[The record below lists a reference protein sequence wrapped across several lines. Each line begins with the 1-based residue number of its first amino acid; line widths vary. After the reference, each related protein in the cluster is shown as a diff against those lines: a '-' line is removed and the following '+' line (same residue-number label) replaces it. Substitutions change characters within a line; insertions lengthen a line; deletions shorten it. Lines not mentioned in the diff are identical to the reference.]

1 MLHGTLEQ
9 QAQTALRSADVEPR
23 PALAAARDVLERAL
37 PAGDHT
43 AASTAL
49 RAAGLAQLHLHDVD
63 HAVATLRSA
72 VEQGGLSG
80 SRDAEARARMTLAA
94 ALSQSGLLED
104 ALREAD
110 LAVAGLDGLEQARA
124 LAQRGLVQAYLGDLE
139 AALDSFAGAEPVLR
153 KEGDDE
159 HLLSALL
166 NRGGLRLQHAELAG
180 AAQDLQEA
188 VTLAQALGRDLQAGY
203 AHANLGLVGMGRGD
217 VVDALDHLAAAEVAI
232 RRRGGAIGP
241 LLTMRGELLLSV
253 RLLGEARRCA
263 AAALRAAVRS
273 HDLLSAADTRLL
285 LAQIAM
291 ADGRPG
297 EAQRL
302 ARNASQ
308 AFTAHGQQRLA
319 AFSRLQEL
327 RAAVARGARRLPP
340 LTEVEELVE
349 TVSAAGWAW
358 SRVEARIAAAE
369 VALRARRE
377 ESPLIAPAALAH
389 LATAARYRK
398 TGPATV
404 RARAWYAEARRRE
417 LLGDPRGA
425 QRAAGA
431 GLRVLDEYGQALP
444 ATDLRAHAAGHR
456 TELAGVGLRLALAA
470 GEPRSVLLWAER
482 GRASHLQHPRVRPP
496 ADPVLS
502 DLLTQLRAAATSV
515 DELDRDGLP
524 SGAAMRRQVALE
536 SRIRDHVRLAA
547 ARAGAGTAA
556 GAGAGTAA
564 RTADRPPARGADA
577 LVAGLVD
584 ALDGRALVE
593 YVVHEGQVH
602 AVTLVGGR
610 TRLHHLGGLD
620 AVADLLPRIPFAVQR
635 LLRHRPD
642 PRAADAARALLTHTG
657 QRLDQLL
664 LAPLRE
670 TGGHDLVVVPTG
682 PLQAVAWSLLPSVGE
697 RAVTVA
703 PAASLWLTTMT
714 RRYTCGPVAVVA
726 GPGLPG
732 ADDEARAVARLYAVE
747 PLTGERATVAATSQR
762 MSGSALAHLATHGRL
777 SPDNPLFS
785 RLTLADGPLLVHDL
799 ERVTTLPHTVVL
811 AACDSGRSA
820 VLAGDELLGLG
831 ATFLAGGTAQLVA
844 PVVPV
849 PDHETGTLMQALHRE
864 IAGGAVPAAA
874 LGTVQRGLAEGS
886 PAAFAAAA
894 GFVCLGAG
902 YLAPPLPPP
911 AQAAPREAAQRG
923 LVTVPPPR
931 DAPDAGQPGPDP
943 QA

>member
-9 QAQTALRSADVEPR
+9 QAETALRSADAEPR
-23 PALAAARDVLERAL
+23 RALAAARGVVERAL
-37 PAGDHT
+37 DAGDRR

-49 RAAGLAQLHLHDVD
+49 RAEGLAQLHLHDVD
-63 HAVATLRSA
+63 HAVTTLTAA
-72 VEQGGLSG
+72 VEQGALAGA
-80 SRDAEARARMTLAA
+80 RDAEGRARMTLAA
-94 ALSQSGLLED
+94 ALSQSGRLED

-110 LAVAGLDGLEQARA
+110 LAVDGLGGLDRARA

-139 AALDSFAGAEPVLR
+139 RALDSFAGAEPVLR
-153 KEGDDE
+153 RERDQE

-166 NRGGLRLQHAELAG
+166 NRGGLRLQHAELTG

-188 VTLAQALGRDLQAGY
+188 VALADALGRDLQAGY

-217 VVDALDHLAAAEVAI
+217 VVDALDHLAAAEAAI

-253 RLLGEARRCA
+253 RVLGEARRCA

-273 HDLLSAADTRLL
+273 HDPLSAADTRLL

-291 ADGRPG
+291 ADGRPA

-308 AFTAHGQQRLA
+308 AFTAHGQHRLA

-327 RAAVARGARRLPP
+327 RAAVARGPRRLPP
-340 LTEVEELVE
+340 LTEVEELVD
-349 TVSAAGWAW
+349 TVSEAGWAW

-377 ESPLIAPAALAH
+377 ESVPIAPAALAH
-389 LATAARYRK
+389 LANAARYRGA
-398 TGPATV
+398 GPATV

-417 LLGDPRGA
+417 LQGDPRGA

-431 GLRVLDEYGQALP
+431 GLSVLDDYGQALP
-444 ATDLRAHAAGHR
+444 ATDLRAHAAGQR
-456 TELAGVGLRLALAA
+456 TELARLGLRLALAA

-482 GRASHLQHPRVRPP
+482 GRASHLQYPRVRPP

-502 DLLTQLRAAATSV
+502 DLLTQLRAAATGV

-524 SGAAMRRQVALE
+524 SRAALRRQVALE
-536 SRIRDHVRLAA
+536 NRIRDHVRLSA
-547 ARAGAGTAA
+547 AR
-556 GAGAGTAA
+556 AGAGTAA

-577 LVAGLVD
+577 LVAGLSD

-620 AVADLLPRIPFAVQR
+620 TVADLLPRIPFAVQR
-635 LLRHRPD
+635 LLRPRPD
-642 PRAADAARALLTHTG
+642 PRAADAARVLLTHTG
-657 QRLDQLL
+657 RRLDQLL
-664 LAPLRE
+664 LVPLRE

-682 PLQAVAWSLLPSVGE
+682 PLQGVAWSLLPSAGE

-703 PAASLWLTTMT
+703 PAASLWLTAMT
-714 RRYTCGPVAVVA
+714 RRHTSGPVTVVA

-732 ADDEARAVARLYAVE
+732 ADGEARAVARLYAVE

-762 MSGSALAHLATHGRL
+762 MSGSALVHLATHGRL
-777 SPDNPLFS
+777 SPD
-785 RLTLADGPLLVHDL
+785 
-799 ERVTTLPHTVVL
+799 
-811 AACDSGRSA
+811 
-820 VLAGDELLGLG
+820 
-831 ATFLAGGTAQLVA
+831 
-844 PVVPV
+844 
-849 PDHETGTLMQALHRE
+849 
-864 IAGGAVPAAA
+864 
-874 LGTVQRGLAEGS
+874 
-886 PAAFAAAA
+886 
-894 GFVCLGAG
+894 
-902 YLAPPLPPP
+902 
-911 AQAAPREAAQRG
+911 
-923 LVTVPPPR
+923 
-931 DAPDAGQPGPDP
+931 
-943 QA
+943 

>member
-9 QAQTALRSADVEPR
+9 QARTALRSADVEPR
-23 PALAAARDVLERAL
+23 QALAAAREVLERAL
-37 PAGDHT
+37 AAGDHT

-49 RAAGLAQLHLHDVD
+49 RAAGLAQLHLHEVD

-80 SRDAEARARMTLAA
+80 SRDGEARARMTLAA
-94 ALSQSGLLED
+94 ALSQSGLLEG

-217 VVDALDHLAAAEVAI
+217 VVDALDHLAAAEAAI

-263 AAALRAAVRS
+263 AAALRAAVRG
-273 HDLLSAADTRLL
+273 HDPLSAADTRLL

-302 ARNASQ
+302 SHNASQ
-308 AFTAHGQQRLA
+308 AFTAHGQHRLA

-369 VALRARRE
+369 VALRARRG
-377 ESPLIAPAALAH
+377 ESLRIAPAALAH
-389 LATAARYRK
+389 LAGAARYRE

-456 TELAGVGLRLALAA
+456 TELAGVGLRLALGA

-524 SGAAMRRQVALE
+524 SGAALRRQVALE
-536 SRIRDHVRLAA
+536 NRIRDHVRLAA
-547 ARAGAGTAA
+547 ARAGAGA
-556 GAGAGTAA
+556 AA
-564 RTADRPPARGADA
+564 RTPDRPPPTRGADA
-577 LVAGLVD
+577 LVAGLAD

-593 YVVHEGQVH
+593 YVVREGQVH

-642 PRAADAARALLTHTG
+642 PRAADAARVLLTRTG

-682 PLQAVAWSLLPSVGE
+682 PLQAVAWSLLPSATE

-703 PAASLWLTTMT
+703 PAASLWLTAMT
-714 RRYTCGPVAVVA
+714 RRYTSGPVTVVA
-726 GPGLPG
+726 GSGLPG
-732 ADDEARAVARLYAVE
+732 ADGEARAVARLYAVE
-747 PLTGERATVAATSQR
+747 PLTGERATVAATSER
-762 MSGSALAHLATHGRL
+762 MSGSALTHLATHGRL

-864 IAGGAVPAAA
+864 IAGGAVPAVA
-874 LGTVQRGLAEGS
+874 LRTVQRGLAEGP

-902 YLAPPLPPP
+902 YLAPPLPPS
-911 AQAAPREAAQRG
+911 AQAAPREAGQRG

-931 DAPDAGQPGPDP
+931 DAPDGGHPGPDP
-943 QA
+943 LA